1 VKVAA
6 NTALFADLERLVV
19 TDPPAAVSLA
29 RDSMDD
35 IDASGPIEQRV
46 RLRRM
51 LAMAYGHTSQF
62 EQALAACEEA
72 IALPGPVDG
81 PVEIAIEIARTQ
93 LASMQPL
100 ANLDRIDDAI
110 RAGQVALKTLEAR
123 ESVSLAGRA
132 ALNLGSINAMTGR
145 HDMAL
150 RNFDR
155 ARTYLADEPVV
166 LGQIET
172 NRGTA
177 LAALDRFTD
186 AEAAFE
192 RASALLDTGEMSWAV
207 AIAEGNLADLAA
219 RQGAINRSL
228 RQFELSRRHLERDGA
243 LGDLGRLNTEEAI
256 VLAKAGL
263 TALARDAFEVA
274 LGLLDEHGTPGDLVM
289 AQIAYGG
296 LLVDEGE
303 LAEAN
308 TVLGR
313 TELLIDAEEQAG
325 LYQQYRALK
334 ARLAVATGHYDEAHE
349 LIDTV
354 TRELDDRPVQ
364 RARWSMLEADLAH
377 ARGDLAFSR
386 AILERALTVA
396 ETAQIT
402 PLIAELHQALANI
415 VRESGDHHQAN
426 AHARMAIAS
435 FERIRGTIQADRL
448 RQSWH
453 HGRLDVYVDFYR
465 SLLAA
470 GGQEAQAEAFGV
482 AERIRSRMLL
492 DAINARSADVEIVG
506 PVSEVERPLVEEL
519 AGHRRWLN
527 WMYSLLGDGVELAE
541 LLQVELRNR
550 EKAAAQLA
558 DRLATLRPSRGF
570 DEPVAIE
577 RVQESLGESTVI
589 LSYLA
594 AGGRLTLQVING
606 DRIESVSDLGAMT
619 NVANLIGSL
628 QFQIGRA
635 LVHGDNAIPP
645 ARLARLRRD
654 TDAILECLYDVLVAP
669 VSTWLD
675 SNQRIIVIPTG
686 DLHSVP
692 FAALRHDGT
701 YLVDRHA
708 VVTAPGVS
716 VVLGMRGNGQHP
728 EHPLVAGVADEYA
741 PGLDDEAAFV
751 ATRFPDATLLL
762 NDAATR
768 DALLAG
774 MPGAGLI
781 HLACHGRFDAA
792 HPAASGLLCADG
804 WLTLDRLA
812 ELRLDRPLV
821 VLTGCETGRVRVD
834 RGDDLVGMMTA
845 LIAAGASGLITSLWK
860 THDAAATASMA
871 AFYDALAGGADPVT
885 ALRHSQCTVRQ
896 HFDHPAWWAP
906 FVGVYARE
914 KGNSR

>member
-1 VKVAA
+1 VKAA
-6 NTALFADLERLVV
+6 AGTALFADLERLVV

-29 RDSMDD
+29 CEAMDE
-35 IDASGPIEQRV
+35 IDDAGPIENRV

-51 LAMAYGHTSQF
+51 LAMAYSHTSQF
-62 EQALAACEEA
+62 EQALAACDEA
-72 IALPGPVDG
+72 IALPGSDDAP
-81 PVEIAIEIARTQ
+81 IEIARTQ

-110 RAGQVALKTLEAR
+110 RVGQTALKTLEAR
-123 ESVSLAGRA
+123 DNVSLAGRA

-150 RNFDR
+150 RYFDR

-192 RASALLDTGEMSWAV
+192 RAATLLDTGEMSWAV

-228 RQFELSRRHLERDGA
+228 RHFEVSRRHLERDGA

-263 TALARDAFEVA
+263 TALSRDAFEAA
-274 LGLLDEHGTPGDLVM
+274 LGLLNEHGTPGDLVM
-289 AQIAYGG
+289 AQIAFGG

-303 LAEAN
+303 LQEA
-308 TVLGR
+308 TTLLAR
-313 TELLIDAEEQAG
+313 TGNLIDAEEHPG

-334 ARLAVATGHYDEAHE
+334 ARLAVASGNYDEARD
-349 LIDTV
+349 LIDAV
-354 TRELDDRPVQ
+354 TRDLADRPVQ
-364 RARWSMLEADLAH
+364 RSRWSLLEADLAH
-377 ARGDLAFSR
+377 ARGDLAASR
-386 AILERALTVA
+386 AILERALVVA
-396 ETAQIT
+396 EAAQIT
-402 PLIAELHQALANI
+402 ALIAELHQALANV
-415 VRESGDHHQAN
+415 VREAGDHDQAN

-470 GGQEAQAEAFGV
+470 GGQMAQAEAFGV

-492 DAINARSADVEIVG
+492 DAINARSADVEFSG
-506 PVSEVERPLVEEL
+506 PVPEVERPLVEEL

-527 WMYSLLGDGVELAE
+527 WMYSLLGDGVELAGP
-541 LLQVELRNR
+541 LQAELRDR

-577 RVQESLGESTVI
+577 WVQESLGDSTVI

-594 AGGRLTLQVING
+594 AGDRLTLQVITG
-606 DRIESVSDLGAMT
+606 DHIEGVNDLGAVAD
-619 NVANLIGSL
+619 VANLIASL

-635 LVHGDNAIPP
+635 LVHGDKSIPP

-654 TDAILECLYDVLVAP
+654 TDAILEQLHEVLVSP
-669 VSTWLD
+669 VASWLEER
-675 SNQRIIVIPTG
+675 QRVIVIPTG

-692 FAALRHDGT
+692 FAALRHEGT
-701 YLVDRHA
+701 YLIDRHT
-708 VVTAPGVS
+708 VVTAPGIS
-716 VVLGMRGNGQHP
+716 VVLGMHGNGQHP
-728 EHPLVAGVADEYA
+728 EQPLIAGVADEFA
-741 PGLDDEAAFV
+741 PGLGDEAAFV
-751 ATRFPDATLLL
+751 ADRFPDATLLL
-762 NDAATR
+762 GEAATR
-768 DALLAG
+768 EAVLAG
-774 MPGAGLI
+774 MPEAGLI

-792 HPAASGLLCADG
+792 HPSASGLLCADG

-845 LIAAGASGLITSLWK
+845 LIAAGALGLVTSLWK
-860 THDAAATASMA
+860 THDAAATAAMA

-885 ALRHSQCTVRQ
+885 ALRHSQCKVRQ
-896 HFDHPAWWAP
+896 RFDHPAWWAP

-914 KGNSR
+914 KGNAQ